1 MKFSK
6 SKARIIAVVALLC
19 VVIAVFASCQSGIG
33 PANPFDTDK
42 GTTTQTTTQTDT
54 NAATN
59 DAQGVTSE
67 GAANV
72 PAGAGII
79 SMLSSLALP
88 ILLLVALYFIMIRPQ
103 KKKEK
108 ETAKMRNELQIG
120 DEVTTIGGIIGR
132 VVQIKDQDQ
141 IVLETGA
148 DKNKIRIKRWAIQEK
163 NTISD

>member
-1 MKFSK
+1 
-6 SKARIIAVVALLC
+6 
-19 VVIAVFASCQSGIG
+19 
-33 PANPFDTDK
+33 
-42 GTTTQTTTQTDT
+42 
-54 NAATN
+54 
-59 DAQGVTSE
+59 
-67 GAANV
+67 
-72 PAGAGII
+72 
-79 SMLSSLALP
+79 MLSSLALP